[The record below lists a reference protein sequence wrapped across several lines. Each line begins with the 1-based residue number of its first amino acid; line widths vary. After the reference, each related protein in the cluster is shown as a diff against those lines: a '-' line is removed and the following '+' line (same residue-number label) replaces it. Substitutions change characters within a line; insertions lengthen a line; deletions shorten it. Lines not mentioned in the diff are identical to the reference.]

1 MTADVMST
9 QDYITLAERW
19 GASDYIPLPVA
30 LSHGEGAWVTGVDGR
45 RYLDL
50 LAGYSALNFGHRHPE
65 IVAAAKAQLD
75 RLTLTSRVFHHDQ
88 YAPFCHELA
97 ELTGTERVLLSN
109 SGGEAV
115 DSAVKIA
122 RKWAYQV
129 KGVPEGAAEIIVADS
144 NFHGRTTTII
154 SFSTDP
160 NARKEFGP
168 FTPGFKVVPYGD
180 IDALRAAIT
189 ENTAAVLLEPIQAE
203 AGVIIP
209 PKGYFTEVRQ
219 LCDENNT
226 LFVADEVQSG
236 LARAGATLALD
247 HEGVRADVYTVGK
260 ALSGGTMPVSA
271 VIGRADVIG
280 VIKPGQHG
288 STFAGNPLSCAVG
301 RAAVRLL
308 ATGEFQERSRELGAY
323 LNDRLAEVESV
334 AEVTGRGLWANVQIA
349 EGHPTGREVAEGLME
364 RGVLCKVAGENL
376 RFSPPLVI
384 TREEIDLAVT
394 AIAEVL
400 G

>member
-1 MTADVMST
+1 MTANAMST
-9 QDYITLAERW
+9 QDYIALAERW
-19 GASDYIPLPVA
+19 GANDYIPLPVA
-30 LSHGEGAWVTGVDGR
+30 LSYGEGSWVTGVDGR

-50 LAGYSALNFGHRHPE
+50 LAGYSALNFGHSHPD
-65 IVAAAKAQLD
+65 IVAAAKSQLD
-75 RLTLTSRVFHHDQ
+75 RLTLTSRMFYHDHFG
-88 YAPFCHELA
+88 PFCRELA

-109 SGGEAV
+109 SGGEAI

-129 KGVPEGAAEIIVADS
+129 KGVADGTAEIIVADA

-160 NARKEFGP
+160 NARGDFGP

-180 IDALRAAIT
+180 IDALRSAIT
-189 ENTAAVLLEPIQAE
+189 ENSAAVLLEPIQAE
-203 AGVIIP
+203 AGVVVP

-219 LCDENNT
+219 LCDDSNT
-226 LFVADEVQSG
+226 LLIADEIQSG
-236 LARAGATLALD
+236 LARAGTTLALD
-247 HEGVRADVYTVGK
+247 HEGVQADLYTVGK
-260 ALSGGTMPVSA
+260 ALSGGTMPVSG

-288 STFAGNPLSCAVG
+288 STFAGSPLACAIG

-323 LNDRLAEVESV
+323 LHDRLGELESV
-334 AEVTGRGLWANVQIA
+334 TEVSGRGLWANAWIA
-349 EGHPTGREVAEGLME
+349 EGHPSGRQVSEALLE
-364 RGVLCKVAGENL
+364 RGVLCKVTQEKI

-384 TREEIDLAVT
+384 TREEIDLAVN